1 MKLTVLFSGGKDS
14 VFSAFWAMY
23 QGHEV
28 RLLSLVPESDSM
40 MFHFPNVLHCG
51 KQAAAMGLEID
62 FLHVKNDN
70 ELAELEGFLSGQA
83 AKGKCEGV
91 VAGAIESE
99 YQKQRIEQICS
110 RLNLASFAPLWRTY
124 DSYISEVTE
133 YFNAV
138 FTRVAAGGLGAEWLG
153 RKFDSSFVGMAK
165 SSRLKIN
172 PSLEGGEG
180 ETFVLDAPFYSA
192 MLEISGSAVEKE
204 GSSAT
209 LAIKGLRQLKKIKKE

>member
-40 MFHFPNVLHCG
+40 MFHFPNVKYCRE
-51 KQAAAMGLEID
+51 QAGAMGVGID
-62 FLHVKNDN
+62 FLHVENRN
-70 ELAELEGFLSGQA
+70 ELAELEAFLSKQA
-83 AKGKCEGV
+83 KAGHCEGV

-99 YQKQRIEQICS
+99 YQKQRIEQICA
-110 RLNLASFAPLWRTY
+110 RLGLASFAPLWRTY
-124 DSYISEVTE
+124 DSYVSEVTE

-138 FTRVAAGGLGAEWLG
+138 FSRVAAGGLGPEWLG
-153 RKFDSSFVGMAK
+153 KRFDSGFVRMAK
-165 SSRLKIN
+165 SSRMQIN

-180 ETFVLDAPFYSA
+180 ETFVLDAPFYSKR
-192 MLEISGSAVEKE
+192 LEITSSLVEKD
-204 GSSAT
+204 GDSHT
-209 LAIKGLRQLKKIKKE
+209 LAISQMKAVVKHLKA